1 MTSALL
7 SLLVRDLIFLAVL
20 AAVVAPLCI
29 AKTAT
34 FAVLKRNFVGYFSN
48 PTGYAFLCLF
58 VWLTSFAAFWP
69 HDFFNS
75 NLANLGQLNTFLPYI
90 MLIFI
95 PAITMSVW
103 AEERRQ
109 GTDELLLTLPAGDF
123 DIVVGKYLA
132 AAAIFTASLLFSQF
146 CNFVVLVSLS
156 LGDLDVGLF
165 FSTYFGYWLVGMAM
179 LSVGMVASFLTSNLT
194 VGFILGALFNA
205 PLVFAA
211 HADLVIPSSAM
222 SRLVAS
228 WSIGA
233 QFDDFG
239 RGVIS
244 LSSVS
249 YFVMV
254 IVVGLYLSMVLI
266 GSRHWSGGRDGTSM
280 LGHFLVR
287 TACLIVVALGVTYAF
302 TNNQSLSSV
311 RRDLTRGQ
319 VASLSPETR
328 KLIRE
333 LTAKHTVNIEAFI
346 SGQVPEL
353 YAKTRADLISMLKE
367 FGAMAG
373 SDKVNVI
380 IHTLD
385 EGQEESIEIAS
396 LAQDR
401 FGIQPQPVRTRTRGT
416 IRDDE
421 IFLGAAFTC
430 GLEKVVVPF
439 FDYGV
444 PVEYELIRSICTVAK
459 AERKRVGVVRT
470 PAQLFGG
477 FSFAGG
483 QPRNIPKQAII
494 EELEKQYDVVEID
507 PNNPIETE
515 NIDVMMVVQPS
526 SLSPEEFD
534 NVFEAIRDGQPTV
547 VFEDPRPVF
556 LTLAPATGE
565 MKQGPG
571 GMGGMGGMFGG
582 GGGGPQPKGEIQRLW
597 NLLGLEVPGQA
608 GMMGLFEPDLVWQRF
623 NPYPKLQIRGI
634 PDEWVFVREEAP
646 GEKEKINSE
655 SPITR
660 GLNEIF
666 FPVPGVIEKAKNSEL
681 KFEPLVRTGDFAGTI
696 AYRDFM
702 ENQNNPYAMQSQRG
716 NPDGPRV
723 IVARIRG
730 TLGPDEEFPGMPN
743 SPLDRSSATEATGS
757 AAEEPATSTEAD
769 EAAPASE
776 ESEPPAPDVPAP
788 DTQATDAEPS
798 DVPEPPQPREI
809 DVVYV
814 SDIDLLMSAFVRI
827 RARPDEDEEITWNFE
842 NVTFV
847 LNMIDVLSG
856 DDQYIEIRRRKPYHS
871 TLQMVELQTQAARDR
886 EYDQEI
892 EFQKAYDQ
900 AVKEAEEENRKE
912 IEKFEKKLQEL
923 QEKQRQE
930 GGAGIRLVD
939 VQKAAQDLAEVTQRL
954 NRRLDVRREQLQRE
968 RDDKIEV
975 IRRKIDLEILKTKN
989 QYKVLAVTLPP
1000 IPPLLIGFLVFVR
1013 RRLRE
1018 REGIARSR
1026 MR

>member
-1 MTSALL
+1 MTTALF
-7 SLLVRDLIFLAVL
+7 SLLFRDLIFLAVL
-20 AAVVAPLCI
+20 AAIVAPICI
-29 AKTAT
+29 AKKAT

-48 PTGYAFLCLF
+48 PTGYVFLCLF

-69 HDFFNS
+69 HEFFNA
-75 NLANLGQLNTFLPYI
+75 NLANLNQLNRFLPYI
-90 MLIFI
+90 MMIFI
-95 PAITMSVW
+95 PAITMSIW

-132 AAAIFTASLLFSQF
+132 AASIFTASLLFSQV
-146 CNFVVLVSLS
+146 CNFIVLVSLS

-165 FSTYFGYWLVGMAM
+165 FATYLGYWLLGMAM
-179 LSVGMVASFLTSNLT
+179 LAVGMVASFLTSNLT

-211 HADLVIPSSAM
+211 NADLVIPSSTMA
-222 SRLVAS
+222 RLVAG
-228 WSIGA
+228 WSLGA

-244 LSSVS
+244 LASVT

-254 IVVGLYLSMVLI
+254 AVLGLYLSMVLI
-266 GSRHWSGGRDGTSM
+266 GSRHWSGGRDGTSL

-287 TACLIVVALGVTYAF
+287 TVCLIAVALGVTYVFA
-302 TNNQSLSSV
+302 NNQALSSI
-311 RRDLTRGQ
+311 RRDMTRGQ

-328 KLIRE
+328 RLMRE
-333 LTAKHTVNIEAFI
+333 LDAEHTVNIEAFI
-346 SGQVPEL
+346 SGQVPEI
-353 YAKTRADLISMLKE
+353 YAKTRADLLSMLKE
-367 FGAMAG
+367 FSAMAG
-373 SDKVNVI
+373 SDRVNVI
-380 IHTLD
+380 IHILD
-385 EGQEESIEIAS
+385 EGHEDSIEIAS
-396 LAQDR
+396 LAEDR
-401 FGIQPQPVRTRTRGT
+401 FGILPQPVRTRTRGT

-444 PVEYELIRSICTVAK
+444 PVEYELIRSISTVAR

-477 FSFAGG
+477 FTMAGG

-507 PNNPIETE
+507 ANNPIETD
-515 NIDVMMVVQPS
+515 NVDVMMVVQPS

-534 NVFEAIRDGQPTV
+534 HVLDVIRAGQPSV

-556 LTLAPATGE
+556 LTLAPPTGE
-565 MKQGPG
+565 MKQAP
-571 GMGGMGGMFGG
+571 GGMGGMFGG
-582 GGGGPQPKGEIQRLW
+582 GGGPQPKGDIQQLW
-597 NLLGLEVPGQA
+597 NLLGLQVPGQT

-634 PDEWVFVREEAP
+634 PDEWVFVRSEAQ
-646 GEKEKINSE
+646 GDHEKISSE

-666 FPVPGVIEKAKNSEL
+666 FPVPGVIQKARDSEL
-681 KFEPLVRTGDFAGTI
+681 KFETLVQTGAQAGLI

-702 ENQNNPYAMQSQRG
+702 ESQGDPYQMQLHRG
-716 NPDGPRV
+716 SPTGPQ
-723 IVARIRG
+723 ILAARIRG
-730 TLGPDEEFPGMPN
+730 TLPPDELFPGF
-743 SPLDRSSATEATGS
+743 RGSSSTPS
-757 AAEEPATSTEAD
+757 TSTETAVSAAD
-769 EAAPASE
+769 EAATETEADQDVDQLPEAADE
-776 ESEPPAPDVPAP
+776 GPPEMVADPDPVPAP
-788 DTQATDAEPS
+788 
-798 DVPEPPQPREI
+798 PEAPEI
-809 DVVYV
+809 DVVYIT
-814 SDIDLLMSAFVRI
+814 DIDLLMSAFVRI
-827 RARPDEDEEITWNFE
+827 RARPDEDEEIKWNFE

-847 LNMIDVLSG
+847 LNIIDVLSG
-856 DDQYIEIRRRKPYHS
+856 DDQFIEIRRRKPYHS
-871 TLQMVELQTQAARDR
+871 TLQMVELQTQAAQRV
-886 EYDQEI
+886 EHDQEVQ
-892 EFQKAYDQ
+892 FQMAYDE
-900 AVKEAEEENRKE
+900 AVRAAEEENRKE
-912 IEKFEKKLQEL
+912 IENFERRLQEM
-923 QEKQRQE
+923 QEKQRQA

-954 NRRLDVRREQLQRE
+954 SRRLDVRREQLRRE
-968 RDDKIEV
+968 RDDQIEL
-975 IRRKIDLEILKTKN
+975 IRRQTDLEILKTKN

>member
-1 MTSALL
+1 
-7 SLLVRDLIFLAVL
+7 
-20 AAVVAPLCI
+20 
-29 AKTAT
+29 
-34 FAVLKRNFVGYFSN
+34 
-48 PTGYAFLCLF
+48 
-58 VWLTSFAAFWP
+58 
-69 HDFFNS
+69 
-75 NLANLGQLNTFLPYI
+75 
-90 MLIFI
+90 
-95 PAITMSVW
+95 
-103 AEERRQ
+103 
-109 GTDELLLTLPAGDF
+109 
-123 DIVVGKYLA
+123 
-132 AAAIFTASLLFSQF
+132 
-146 CNFVVLVSLS
+146 
-156 LGDLDVGLF
+156 
-165 FSTYFGYWLVGMAM
+165 
-179 LSVGMVASFLTSNLT
+179 LTSNLT

-333 LTAKHTVNIEAFI
+333 LAAKHTVNIEAFI
-346 SGQVPEL
+346 SGQVPEI

-367 FGAMAG
+367 FSAMAG

-385 EGQEESIEIAS
+385 QGQEESIEIAS

-421 IFLGAAFTC
+421 IFLGVAFTC

-534 NVFEAIRDGQPTV
+534 NVYDAIRDGQPTV
-547 VFEDPRPVF
+547 IFEDPRPVF

-597 NLLGLEVPGQA
+597 NLLGLEVPGQS

-716 NPDGPRV
+716 NPDGPRT

-730 TLGPDEEFPGMPN
+730 TLAPDEEFPAFRGSSLN
-743 SPLDRSSATEATGS
+743 RSSATEAASS
-757 AAEEPATSTEAD
+757 AAEEAATATDAD
-769 EAAPASE
+769 EAGQASE
-776 ESEPPAPDVPAP
+776 EEGQPATDAPAPDAPA
-788 DTQATDAEPS
+788 TETDEPG
-798 DVPEPPQPREI
+798 VPEPPQPREI

-847 LNMIDVLSG
+847 LNIIDVLSG

-886 EYDQEI
+886 EYEQEI
-892 EFQKAYDQ
+892 EFQKRYDQ

-912 IEKFEKKLQEL
+912 IEKFEKRLQEL

-968 RDDKIEV
+968 RDDNIEV